1 MRFIMP
7 ALAHTQ
13 PLEPAL
19 PKIILAAL
27 LCSAAAAQAA
37 GPAPT
42 PVPKSTAIASAAATQ
57 HPLAGR
63 WAWTLPGKSCTET
76 LAYSAGTS
84 GTRQGSSGDE
94 VTQSRYEV
102 SAMPSL
108 LGFYRL
114 TETVTQS
121 NAKPDCSGDLHEAAS
136 EPVTRYVQFS
146 PKKDQLIVCK
156 EESLQACFGPLK
168 RSPG

>member
-1 MRFIMP
+1 M
-7 ALAHTQ
+7 L
-13 PLEPAL
+13 
-19 PKIILAAL
+19 KIILAAL

-37 GPAPT
+37 GP
-42 PVPKSTAIASAAATQ
+42 KSPLTASTAAATP

-76 LAYSAGTS
+76 LAYGAGTG

-94 VTQSRYEV
+94 VTQSRYDV
-102 SAMPSL
+102 AALPSL

-114 TETVTQS
+114 TETVTES
-121 NAKPDCSGDLHEAAS
+121 NVKPDCAGDLHEATG
-136 EPVTRYVQFS
+136 EPVIRFIQFS

-168 RSPG
+168 RAPQ

>member
-1 MRFIMP
+1 M
-7 ALAHTQ
+7 L
-13 PLEPAL
+13 
-19 PKIILAAL
+19 KIILSAL
-27 LCSAAAAQAA
+27 LCSTAAAQAA
-37 GPAPT
+37 GPKSPLPA
-42 PVPKSTAIASAAATQ
+42 STATATP

-63 WAWTLPGKSCTET
+63 WAWSLPGKPCAET

-102 SAMPSL
+102 SAVPSL

-114 TETVTQS
+114 TETVTHA
-121 NAKPDCSGDLHEAAS
+121 NGKRDCSGDLHEAAS
-136 EPVTRYVQFS
+136 EPVTRFVQFS
-146 PKKDQLIVCK
+146 PQKDQLIVCR

-168 RSPG
+168 RAPK

>member
-7 ALAHTQ
+7 PLARN
-13 PLEPAL
+13 PWSPAL
-19 PKIILAAL
+19 LKIILAAL
-27 LCSAAAAQAA
+27 LCSVAAAQAA
-37 GPAPT
+37 GPLPPKPPSNAP
-42 PVPKSTAIASAAATQ
+42 SAATAQ

-63 WAWTLPGKSCTET
+63 WAWTLAGKSCTET
-76 LAYSAGTS
+76 LAYSAGTN

-94 VTQSRYEV
+94 VTQSRYDV

-121 NAKPDCSGDLHEAAS
+121 NAKPDCSGDLHDAS
-136 EPVTRYVQFS
+136 GEPVTRFVQFS

-168 RSPG
+168 RVPK

>member
-1 MRFIMP
+1 M
-7 ALAHTQ
+7 L
-13 PLEPAL
+13 
-19 PKIILAAL
+19 KIILAVL

-37 GPAPT
+37 GPLP
-42 PVPKSTAIASAAATQ
+42 PKPPLSASPAAATQ

-63 WAWTLPGKSCTET
+63 WAWTLPGKSCAET
-76 LAYSAGTS
+76 LAYSAGTN
-84 GTRQGSSGDE
+84 GTRQGSSGEE
-94 VTQSRYEV
+94 VTQSRYDV

-121 NAKPDCSGDLHEAAS
+121 NAKPDCSGDLHEATG
-136 EPVTRYVQFS
+136 EPVTRFVQFS

-168 RSPG
+168 RALK

>member
-1 MRFIMP
+1 
-7 ALAHTQ
+7 L
-13 PLEPAL
+13 L
-19 PKIILAAL
+19 KIILAAL

-37 GPAPT
+37 GPTPT
-42 PVPKSTAIASAAATQ
+42 PAPKSPSNAPASATP

-63 WAWTLPGKSCTET
+63 WAWTLPGKSCAET
-76 LAYSAGTS
+76 LAYGAGTS
-84 GTRQGSSGDE
+84 GTRQGRSGDE
-94 VTQSRYEV
+94 VTQSHYDV

-114 TETVTQS
+114 TETVTES
-121 NAKPDCSGDLHEAAS
+121 NAKPDCSGDLHEAS
-136 EPVTRYVQFS
+136 GEPVTRFVQFS

-168 RSPG
+168 RAPK